1 MFKTC
6 FLDAKSLLFFS
17 GYLLGC
23 ISGYHLKPSHHLT
36 IGFKLPL
43 ICGRRRLGRHQIR
56 NLPGSPLSDLLA
68 KKQERP
74 GDTRFVQLAYVE
86 LKVGF
91 GSEKKLS
98 KLPQMPQFQALQPK
112 AKFVVCSFSLWA
124 LAQERHLNST
134 TQRHRLCCLP
144 CQPVT
149 MSTVTWPGT
158 SQAVL

>member
-1 MFKTC
+1 MFFGC
-6 FLDAKSLLFFS
+6 EISFIFS

-23 ISGYHLKPSHHLT
+23 ISAYHLKPSHHLT

-86 LKVGF
+86 LKVGL
-91 GSEKKLS
+91 GSEKNFPSCDKCHNFRRCS
-98 KLPQMPQFQALQPK
+98 RK

-149 MSTVTWPGT
+149 TSTVTWPGT
-158 SQAVL
+158 CQAVL